1 MQDNTMSSPTPT
13 VSKKYNILV
22 VEDEPD
28 ARELFIELLATVPEY
43 EVQGAVD
50 GEEALVK
57 AGQTKFDMILLDIV
71 MPRKDGIETL
81 DDLLKGKDKYGSP
94 IVIMLTNIGGDL
106 AIEKALEMGAAGY
119 KLKID
124 TDPEELLRYVD
135 EMLKKKPTAPTLPAT
150 PPVSLPSAA

>member
-1 MQDNTMSSPTPT
+1 MSSPTPS
-13 VSKKYNILV
+13 VSQKYNILV

-28 ARELFIELLATVPEY
+28 AKELFIELLATVPEY
-43 EVQGAVD
+43 EVQGAND
-50 GEEALVK
+50 GEEALQK
-57 AGQTKFDMILLDIV
+57 AGTTKFDLILLDIV

-81 DDLLKGKDKYGSP
+81 DDILKDKAKYGNP

-135 EMLKKKPTAPTLPAT
+135 EMLKKKGALGAQSASTLP
-150 PPVSLPSAA
+150 PLAA